1 MGNCLDCLRG
11 PPESD
16 PIMDREA
23 RMRAAEAAAA
33 RAQNA
38 ANDPVAKR
46 RAQEIRNEKAS
57 YGGPTGKPD
66 LADTRT
72 WD

>member
-1 MGNCLDCLRG
+1 
-11 PPESD
+11 
-16 PIMDREA
+16 MDREA

-46 RAQEIRNEKAS
+46 RAQEIRKEKAS